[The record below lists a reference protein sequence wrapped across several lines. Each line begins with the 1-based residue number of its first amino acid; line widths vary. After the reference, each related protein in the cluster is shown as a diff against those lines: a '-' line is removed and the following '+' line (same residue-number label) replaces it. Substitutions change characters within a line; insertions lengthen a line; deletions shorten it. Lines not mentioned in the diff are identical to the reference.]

1 MNITPEQENFDQL
14 RRLLA
19 LKRHEQPPPGYF
31 NSFSGQVLARIKAAK
46 NDRGT
51 ALNRLFQEAPWM
63 QRLWAVLEAKP
74 ALPGVFAACVC
85 VLLVSGVIYSE
96 KVSYP
101 PANLEASASGAAVT
115 PAVAAPVI
123 GLDQMAMMA
132 SSTNPV
138 VQPIGS
144 LFDQILIDPQ
154 PAGFRPGGN

>member
-1 MNITPEQENFDQL
+1 
-14 RRLLA
+14 
-19 LKRHEQPPPGYF
+19 
-31 NSFSGQVLARIKAAK
+31 
-46 NDRGT
+46 
-51 ALNRLFQEAPWM
+51 M